1 MQFLFQKQRLHF
13 FILDHKK
20 SSNYWFI
27 YMKYLKAKLLF
38 SSFVLT
44 FPSYV
49 TANTKS
55 EEIHSRVLGGID
67 KADEMATLGI
77 EKNVFTI
84 T

>member
-1 MQFLFQKQRLHF
+1 
-13 FILDHKK
+13 
-20 SSNYWFI
+20 
-27 YMKYLKAKLLF
+27 MKYLKAKLLF

-77 EKNVFTI
+77 EKNVFTN